1 MKRTI
6 GMLVCMAV
14 LLALCACGRLG
25 DVNGVKT
32 HRVPSEMYTQEE
44 IDAAIDVVKACFK
57 TDYGGC
63 VLLELYYA
71 GDETTGEFA
80 GWAKRYNAD
89 EVIVLMSSYYVYER
103 RDGLDPN
110 CTYDPHW
117 TLVREKGGDWEY
129 AGSGY

>member
-44 IDAAIDVVKACFK
+44 IDAAIDVVMRRNHIHHC
-57 TDYGGC
+57 TM
-63 VLLELYYA
+63 A
-71 GDETTGEFA
+71 G
-80 GWAKRYNAD
+80 
-89 EVIVLMSSYYVYER
+89 
-103 RDGLDPN
+103 PN
-110 CTYDPHW
+110 GTMQMKSLC
-117 TLVREKGGDWEY
+117 
-129 AGSGY
+129 

>member
-44 IDAAIDVVKACFK
+44 IDAAIDVVKARFK
-57 TDYGGC
+57 KDYGGC
-63 VLLELYYA
+63 VLLELTMPGMKQPENLRA
-71 GDETTGEFA
+71 G
-80 GWAKRYNAD
+80 
-89 EVIVLMSSYYVYER
+89 
-103 RDGLDPN
+103 PN
-110 CTYDPHW
+110 GTMQMKSLC
-117 TLVREKGGDWEY
+117 
-129 AGSGY
+129 